1 MKVGDLIKFTL
12 NQYEQYLGIIVC
24 EPWVTL
30 DCGQEVANIYFCN
43 HGVMHVLLDKCE
55 VLNESR

>member
-12 NQYEQYLGIIVC
+12 NQYEQYLGVIVC

-30 DCGQEVANIYFCN
+30 DCGRKVADIYFCN
-43 HGVMHVLLDKCE
+43 RGIMHVLLDRCE